1 MVKIMAIG
9 YLFTAASNSPDFVK
23 VADIVK
29 KRKPKAMLAS
39 CGLMGLKDRWA
50 YVKTGLEM
58 VYKGLNPFNK
68 TGVIGFESYE
78 KEDVS

>member
-1 MVKIMAIG
+1 MVKIMAMG
-9 YLFTAASNSPDFVK
+9 YLFTATSNSTDFAK
-23 VADIVK
+23 VADIIK
-29 KRKPKAMLAS
+29 EKKPKALVAS
-39 CGLMGLKDRWA
+39 CGLVLLKDRWA

-78 KEDVS
+78 